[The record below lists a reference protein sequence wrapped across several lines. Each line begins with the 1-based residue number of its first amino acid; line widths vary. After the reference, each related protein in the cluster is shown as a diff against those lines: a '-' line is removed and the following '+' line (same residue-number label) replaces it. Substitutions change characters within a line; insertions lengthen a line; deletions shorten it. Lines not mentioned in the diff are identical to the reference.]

1 MHRFFVP
8 PTEVRPPRF
17 ALPEGESRHAAQVLR
32 VRVGEPVQVLDG
44 AGRKYACV
52 VESVDRRQ
60 VWLQVEHEAFV
71 PSATTGIEV
80 FPAVAKGKAME
91 LIIQKAVEL
100 GADRISPVVCEHSVA
115 QYEADRAEDKAAKWQ
130 VIATEALKQCGR
142 EWLPK
147 VSTPRTLEECLREKD
162 AAVLDIVAALQPGTV
177 STRQCLEAYLQEHG
191 SWPKTIRLWVGPEG
205 DYSTAEY
212 SALAA
217 HGAKAVTLGNHVLRC
232 ETAMLALLAI
242 CQHELIAR
250 A

>member
-8 PTEVRPPRF
+8 PTEVRSQGF

-32 VRVGEPVQVLDG
+32 VRVGESVQVLDG

-52 VESVDRRQ
+52 VASVDRRQ
-60 VWLQVEHEAFV
+60 VWLQVEREDFV
-71 PSATTGIEV
+71 PSATIGVEV

-100 GADRISPVVCEHSVA
+100 GANMISPILCEHSVA
-115 QYEADRAEDKAAKWQ
+115 QYEADRAEDKAVKWQ
-130 VIATEALKQCGR
+130 VTATEALKQCGR

-147 VSTPRTLEECLREKD
+147 VSIPRTLVECLGDKD
-162 AAVLDIVAALQPGTV
+162 TAVLDIVAALQSGAV
-177 STRQCLEAYLQEHG
+177 STRQCLEDYLQEHG

-205 DYSTAEY
+205 DYSPAEY
-212 SALAA
+212 AALAV
-217 HGAKAVTLGNHVLRC
+217 HGAKAVTLGTHVLRC

-242 CQHELIAR
+242 CQHELMTR
-250 A
+250 T